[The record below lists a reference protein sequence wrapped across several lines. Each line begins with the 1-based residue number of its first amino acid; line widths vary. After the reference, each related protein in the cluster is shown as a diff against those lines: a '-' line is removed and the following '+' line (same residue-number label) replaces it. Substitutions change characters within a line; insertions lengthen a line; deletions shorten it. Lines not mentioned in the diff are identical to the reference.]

1 MFVKRFL
8 LLAIVLVATSAQEVR
23 ELATS
28 KPNKGGTIRVV
39 KTADDVYALAGRWVA
54 SLVAGWTANSTVVN
68 TAPILGEYAPDG
80 AVTVH
85 SSKGGFST
93 GSQLLAT
100 MTNTP
105 LTTNALR
112 NTYFTT
118 FLVNKP
124 VCCLGE
130 FSFFL
135 FVKIQAHLCDFSKT
149 CLV

>member
-39 KTADDVYALAGRWVA
+39 RTADDVYALAGRWVA

-100 MTNTP
+100 MANTP

-135 FVKIQAHLCDFSKT
+135 FV
-149 CLV
+149 